1 MSRHAAKPSG
11 RSSYLVFGRPQIEQA
26 EIDEVVDTLRSGW
39 LGTGPKTAAFEAAF
53 AAYCENRCAVAVSSC
68 TAALHLSLLASDIG
82 PGSAV
87 ITTPMTFASTCNVI
101 YHRGAEVLLADID
114 PHSQNLSPERVRA
127 LLEDDCDPI
136 PGSRRR
142 RHRRSGTEVAALL
155 PVHFAGR
162 PCAMDPLLAI
172 AEEFDLAVVED
183 AAHAIEAR
191 YHGRKIG
198 SIAPLTCFSFYAT
211 KNVTTGEGGMI
222 TLADEDLA
230 ARLRTTALQ
239 GLSLDAW
246 KRRGAAGS
254 AHYEVLVPGYKYN
267 LTDLASSIG
276 LHQLRRVE
284 ENLRRREAIW
294 ARYDRELADLPL
306 TLPAPAEADT
316 THARHLY
323 TILVDPRRAGI
334 GRDELRQRLHERQ
347 IGTGIHFVSV
357 HLHEFYR
364 QRLALAADDL
374 PVARQ
379 VSEQTLSLPLAANLT
394 DEDVDDVI
402 AALRA
407 CVASS

>member
-1 MSRHAAKPSG
+1 M
-11 RSSYLVFGRPQIEQA
+11 RSTYLVFGRPQIEQA

-39 LGTGPKTAAFEAAF
+39 LGTGPKTAAFETAF

-82 PGSAV
+82 PGTAV
-87 ITTPMTFASTCNVI
+87 ITTPMTFASTCNVV

-114 PHSQNLSPERVRA
+114 PHSLNLSPIRVRE
-127 LLEDDCDPI
+127 LLERDCDPI
-136 PGSRRR
+136 PGSRRV
-142 RHRRSGTEVAALL
+142 RHRRTGTEVAGLL

-162 PCAMDPLLAI
+162 PCEMEPLLAL

-230 ARLRTTALQ
+230 TRLRTTAQQ
-239 GLSLDAW
+239 GLTLDAW
-246 KRRGAAGS
+246 KRRGAEGA

-284 ENLRRREAIW
+284 DNLRRREAIW
-294 ARYDRELADLPL
+294 ARYDAALAELPL
-306 TLPAPAEADT
+306 LLPPIPENDT
-316 THARHLY
+316 RHARHLY
-323 TILVDPRRAGI
+323 TMRLDPAAAGI
-334 GRDELRQRLHERQ
+334 DRDELRRRLHERN
-347 IGTGIHFVSV
+347 IGSGIHFVSV

-364 QRLALAADDL
+364 KNLELAPDDL
-374 PVARQ
+374 PVAKL
-379 VSEQTLSLPLAANLT
+379 VSEQTLSLPLAANLS
-394 DEDVDDVI
+394 DEDVEDVI
-402 AALRA
+402 TAVRQSLAG
-407 CVASS
+407 